1 MVLSLSSY
9 YQALDLLHDYWV
21 VICIYSRNWVG
32 VSCKYCVLV
41 IKDYDW
47 SQMKW
52 PHSFDGFLKT
62 MKCKLIQ
69 SSKGKNTGLNKRK
82 K

>member
-1 MVLSLSSY
+1 MALSLSSY

-47 SQMKW
+47 SQMKR
-52 PHSFDGFLKT
+52 PHLFDGF
-62 MKCKLIQ
+62 
-69 SSKGKNTGLNKRK
+69 SKPWNVSLYNDQMGKILV
-82 K
+82 